1 MSVLAFLKKR
11 LSFGDILRFLICGWL
26 AAATAEYLFLPK
38 ELRLLE
44 GLTGLASMSFPRFF
58 LFFAVSAALQL
69 AFHLWLPGNKAE
81 RWLPA
86 GLFALLAAVTLS
98 ANLSPAL
105 LAACALVFA
114 GTVVYGLYG
123 WNFAPAPRPI
133 KERSAPVYPILAGL
147 LAGGFFLFVSLWGV
161 CRVLSFCAPTYDFG
175 IFSQMFHYMKE
186 HGLPLTTVE
195 RDGLL
200 SHFNV
205 HVSPIYYLLLPLYRL
220 FPYAEALQVFQAGIM
235 ASACIPLWLL
245 CREQGLSGKLR
256 LLVCAVFLLQ
266 PAYAGGAGYDIHENA
281 FLTPLLLWLFYG
293 AQRKKGWIV
302 ALFAALTLIVK
313 EDAAVYV
320 GIFSLFLL
328 IHAGLHKDKW
338 AALWGGGLLGVALA
352 WFFGVTWYLAN
363 VGDGVMSYRY
373 GNFIYDGSQS
383 LVTVIKAV
391 LLSPMKT
398 LFECVD
404 KEKLTYIGLTI
415 LPLLGL
421 PLLTRRFERYL
432 LLIPYLLVN
441 LMPDYQYQHN
451 ILFQYNFGSLA
462 FLTYL
467 AVLNLGDLRRETDK
481 LGILLVTAAICAGCF
496 SFNILPQGVKYVRY
510 CDTYRDYYAN
520 VREVLDVIP
529 EDASASAT
537 TFFTAH
543 LSQRDI
549 LYDIRYSSLEHV
561 LSTEYLALNVTSKG
575 CYEKYGGFEA
585 FIAILEANG
594 YERIAEYPGR
604 VEIYRKLTN

>member
-1 MSVLAFLKKR
+1 MSVLSFLKKR

-44 GLTGLASMSFPRFF
+44 GLTGLAAMSFGRFC
-58 LFFAVSAALQL
+58 LIFAATTLLQL
-69 AFHLWLPGNKAE
+69 IFHLWKPANKVE

-86 GLFALLAAVTLS
+86 GLFALLATVTLS
-98 ANLSPAL
+98 ANLSVPL
-105 LAACALVFA
+105 LVACALAFA

-123 WNFAPAPRPI
+123 WNFSPAPAPI
-133 KERSAPVYPILAGL
+133 NERSSPVFPILAGCL
-147 LAGGFFLFVSLWGV
+147 SLGFFLFVSVWGV

-175 IFSQMFHYMKE
+175 IFAQMFHHMKE

-205 HVSPIYYLLLPLYRL
+205 HVSPVYYLLLPLYWL
-220 FPYAEALQVFQAGIM
+220 FPVPEAIQVFQAGIM
-235 ASACIPLWLL
+235 ASAVIPLWLL
-245 CREQGLSGKLR
+245 CKRHGLIGKLR
-256 LLVCAVFLLQ
+256 LLICAVFLLQ
-266 PAYAGGAGYDIHENA
+266 PAYAGGAGYDFHENA

-293 AQRKKGWIV
+293 VDRKKGWMV
-302 ALFAALTLIVK
+302 ALFALLTLTVK

-320 GIFSLFLL
+320 AIFAVFLL
-328 IHAGLHKDKW
+328 LKAGLHKDKW
-338 AALWGGGLLGVALA
+338 TALWGGGMLMVSLV

-363 VGDGVMSYRY
+363 VGDGVMTYRY
-373 GNFIYDGSQS
+373 GNFMYDGSKS
-383 LVTVIKAV
+383 LITVIKAV
-391 LLSPMKT
+391 LLSPMKA

-404 KEKLTYIGLTI
+404 KEKLTYIGLTL

-451 ILFQYNFGSLA
+451 IMFQYNFGSLA
-462 FLTYL
+462 FLAYL
-467 AVLNLGDLRRETDK
+467 VVLNLSDLRRETDK
-481 LGILLVTAAICAGCF
+481 LGILLVTAAVCAGCF
-496 SFNILPQGVKYVRY
+496 GFNILPEGLKYPQY
-510 CDTYRDYYAN
+510 CETYREYYAS
-520 VREVLDVIP
+520 VRETLDVIP

-543 LSQRDI
+543 LSQRDT
-549 LYDIRYSSLEHV
+549 LYDIRYSSQEHV
-561 LSTEYLALNVTSKG
+561 LSTEYIALNITSSG
-575 CYEKYGGFEA
+575 CFKKYGGYELFVE
-585 FIAILEANG
+585 ILKENG
-594 YERIAEYPGR
+594 YRLIAQYPGR
-604 VEIYRKLTN
+604 VEIYHKATE

>member
-1 MSVLAFLKKR
+1 MAVLAFLKKR
-11 LSFGDILRFLICGWL
+11 LRFGDFLRFFICGWL
-26 AAATAEYLFLPK
+26 VAATAEYLFLPK
-38 ELRLLE
+38 ELRLLD
-44 GLTGLASMSFPRFF
+44 GLLGLAAMSFGRF
-58 LFFAVSAALQL
+58 LLIFAASITLQL
-69 AFHLWLPGNKAE
+69 AFHLWLPRNKVE

-86 GLFALLAAVTLS
+86 GLFALLATVTLS

-123 WNFAPAPRPI
+123 WSFSPAPKPI
-133 KERSAPVYPILAGL
+133 QERSSPVYPILAGI
-147 LAGGFFLFVSLWGV
+147 LAGGFFLFVSIWGV

-175 IFSQMFHYMKE
+175 IFAQMFHHMKE
-186 HGLPLTTVE
+186 HALPLTTVE
-195 RDGLL
+195 RDGPL

-205 HVSPIYYLLLPLYRL
+205 HVSPIYYLLLPLYL
-220 FPYAEALQVFQAGIM
+220 IFPYGEALQVFQGAIM
-235 ASACIPLWLL
+235 ASGVIPLWLL
-245 CREQGLSGKLR
+245 CKEHGLSGKLR

-293 AQRKKGWIV
+293 IARKKGWMV
-302 ALFAALTLIVK
+302 ALFAALTLMVK

-320 GIFSLFLL
+320 GVFSLFLL

-338 AALWGGGLLGVALA
+338 AALWGGGLLGVALV

-373 GNFIYDGSQS
+373 GNFIYDGSES
-383 LVTVIKAV
+383 LITVIKAV
-391 LLSPMKT
+391 LLSPMKA

-404 KEKLTYIGLTI
+404 KEKLTYIGLTL

-421 PLLTRRFERYL
+421 PLLTRRFERYI

-467 AVLNLGDLRRETDK
+467 VVLNLADLRRETDK
-481 LGILLVTAAICAGCF
+481 LGILLVTAAVCAGCF
-496 SFNILPQGVKYVRY
+496 SFNILPQGLKYVQY
-510 CDTYRDYYAN
+510 CDTYQTYYTN
-520 VREVLDVIP
+520 VRDTLDVIP
-529 EDASASAT
+529 QDASASAT
-537 TFFTAH
+537 TFFTAR
-543 LSQRDI
+543 LSQRDT

-561 LSTEYLALNVTSKG
+561 LSTEYIALNITSKG
-575 CYEKYGGFEA
+575 CFEKYDGYENFVG
-585 FIAILEANG
+585 ILKANG
-594 YERIAEYPGR
+594 YTLIAEYPGR
-604 VEIYRKLTN
+604 VEVYHKPIN

>member
-1 MSVLAFLKKR
+1 MSFLSFLKKR
-11 LSFGDILRFLICGWL
+11 LSFGDILRFLICSWL
-26 AAATAEYLFLPK
+26 IAATAEYLFLPK
-38 ELRLLE
+38 ELRILD
-44 GLTGLASMSFPRFF
+44 GLTGLAAMSLGRYF
-58 LFFAVSAALQL
+58 LIFAGAALIQL
-69 AFHLWLPGNKAE
+69 AFHLWRPKNRVE

-86 GLFALLAAVTLS
+86 GLFALLATVTLS
-98 ANLSPAL
+98 ANLSVPL

-123 WNFAPAPRPI
+123 WDFSPAPASI
-133 KERSAPVYPILAGL
+133 KEKSSPVYPTIAGF
-147 LAGGFFLFVSLWGV
+147 LAGGFFLFVSIWGV

-175 IFSQMFHYMKE
+175 IFAQMFHHMKE

-205 HVSPIYYLLLPLYRL
+205 HVSPIYYLLLPLYWL
-220 FPYAEALQVFQAGIM
+220 FPMPEAIQVFQAGIM
-235 ASACIPLWLL
+235 ASAVIPLWLL
-245 CREQGLSGKLR
+245 CKRHGLSGKLR

-293 AQRKKGWIV
+293 IDRKKGWMV
-302 ALFAALTLIVK
+302 VLFAVLTLMVK

-320 GIFSLFLL
+320 AILSVFMLL
-328 IHAGLHKDKW
+328 NAGLRKDKW
-338 AALWGGGLLGVALA
+338 AAIWGGGLLGVSLV

-363 VGDGVMSYRY
+363 VGDGVMTYRY
-373 GNFIYDGSQS
+373 GNFMYDGSKS
-383 LVTVIKAV
+383 LLTVIKAV
-391 LLSPMKT
+391 LLSPMKAV
-398 LFECVD
+398 FECVD
-404 KEKLTYIGLTI
+404 REKLTYIGLTL

-421 PLLTRRFERYL
+421 PLLTRRFERYW

-451 ILFQYNFGSLA
+451 IMFQYNFGSLA

-467 AVLNLGDLRRETDK
+467 TVLNLSDLRRETDK
-481 LGILLVTAAICAGCF
+481 LGILLVTAAVCAGCF
-496 SFNILPQGVKYVRY
+496 SFNILPEGMKYPQY
-510 CDTYRDYYAN
+510 CVTYRDYYAS
-520 VREVLDVIP
+520 VRETLDVIP

-543 LSQRDI
+543 LSQRDT
-549 LYDIRYSSLEHV
+549 LYDIRYSSQEHV
-561 LSTEYLALNVTSKG
+561 LSTEYIALNITSSG
-575 CYEKYGGFEA
+575 CFKKYGGYENFVQ
-585 FIAILEANG
+585 LLKDNG
-594 YERIAEYPGR
+594 YELIAQYPGR
-604 VEIYRKLTN
+604 VEIYHKPIS